1 MRSISRCAVF
11 VGMVLLAMPAVSSAQ
26 FHGLGQITGTVKDDA
41 GAPLKGVN
49 IRATLQSEEGVI
61 EKTTDDRGFWV
72 VNGIAKGEW
81 HVTFQSPGYNVVGAK
96 VTLAA
101 ELERLPPITV
111 VLKKL
116 SKS

>member
-1 MRSISRCAVF
+1 MRSMSRCAVF
-11 VGMVLLAMPAVSSAQ
+11 MGLALLALPAVSSAQ
-26 FHGLGQITGTVKDDA
+26 FHGLGQIAGIVKDDA
-41 GAPLKGVN
+41 GTPLKGVN
-49 IRATLQSEEGVI
+49 IRATLQSEDGVI
-61 EKTTDDRGFWV
+61 EKTTDEKGAWV

-101 ELERLPPITV
+101 ELERLPPITI

-116 SKS
+116 KS